1 MIPRPT
7 YLRKLIQSKDTD
19 TIKIITDVRRSGK
32 SVLLKLYRDYLIAQ
46 GIDFNFEVFEL
57 LNVRDDQQLI
67 DQS

>member
-1 MIPRPT
+1 MISRPT
-7 YLRKLIQSKDTD
+7 YLRKLIQLKDTD
-19 TIKIITDVRRSGK
+19 AIKIITDVRRSGK

-67 DQS
+67 DQL